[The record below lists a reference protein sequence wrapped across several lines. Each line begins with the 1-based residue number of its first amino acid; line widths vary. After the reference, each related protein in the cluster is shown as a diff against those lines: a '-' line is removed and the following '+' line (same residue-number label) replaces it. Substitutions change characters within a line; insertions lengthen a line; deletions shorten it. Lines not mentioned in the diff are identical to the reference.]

1 MYEIVRS
8 YNHRCP
14 YISNWLNTMIENI
27 LTIFLVVF
35 LQFKLAKLILP
46 FIRYKVLFSLT
57 FARPTLNSAS
67 VAVYMKCNHLS
78 IYVFLGARWRFWMR
92 MSGGVR

>member
-1 MYEIVRS
+1 
-8 YNHRCP
+8 
-14 YISNWLNTMIENI
+14 MIENI

-57 FARPTLNSAS
+57 FARPTLKFC
-67 VAVYMKCNHLS
+67 VGRCVYEM
-78 IYVFLGARWRFWMR
+78 
-92 MSGGVR
+92 